1 MRVRA
6 NTQYICMYTNT
17 YIHTHTYVYALQV
30 RCMEGK
36 LEGAT
41 LSDNGFP
48 IIAMFFDLPNGD
60 ELSLA
65 RERAFQATEPKP

>member
-1 MRVRA
+1 MSG
-6 NTQYICMYTNT
+6 Q
-17 YIHTHTYVYALQV
+17 
-30 RCMEGK
+30 

-48 IIAMFFDLPNGD
+48 IIAMFFDLPNSD

-65 RERAFQATEPKP
+65 RQRAMQATKNRIECVLYRMCSLPAGIARCRQQALTKTPNPKP